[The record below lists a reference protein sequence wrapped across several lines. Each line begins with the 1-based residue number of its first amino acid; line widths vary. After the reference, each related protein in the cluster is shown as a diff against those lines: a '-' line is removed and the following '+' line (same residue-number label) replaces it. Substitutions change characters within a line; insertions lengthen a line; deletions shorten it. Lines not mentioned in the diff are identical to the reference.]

1 MDGIVDHTGLGE
13 LTADRPEFRPSAR
26 FLVSRLLVEAGTLP
40 SSATG
45 GDAYNI
51 LARASDLPGIAVVD
65 GDEIIGYVDRIS
77 LLNRF
82 SQHLMRDFYFRRSI
96 TLVLDPEPLIID
108 AAAPIS
114 LLAERISHEK
124 PEALTGG
131 YIITRGGR
139 YAGIGT
145 ALEMMRASVEEAS
158 LRAMEL
164 DAARHAAE
172 QASHAKSLFLA
183 NMSHE
188 FRTPLNAIIGFAEVL
203 KIPIYGPLNPQQAEY
218 VEDIHMSG
226 QHLLNLVN
234 EILELSKAEAGKLDL
249 HEEPTP
255 VDDLI
260 EDCVRLTHIRAKQV
274 GLTLVRPQPRSGIS
288 LLIDPVKARQIL
300 MNLLTNAIKFTPANG
315 RVTLTAETLSCGGVE
330 IAVADTGIGMSADQ
344 TERAFEPFVQIDNQF
359 NRQYEGTGLG
369 LPLSRRL
376 IELHGGNLKI
386 ESTPGVGTTA
396 RVYIPAERV
405 HQRPMLA
412 SVA

>member
-1 MDGIVDHTGLGE
+1 MDGFVDHTGLGGARQE
-13 LTADRPEFRPSAR
+13 TLCSGR
-26 FLVSRLLVEAGTLP
+26 FLVGRLLIEAGTLP

-51 LARASDLPGIAVVD
+51 LSRAPELPGIAIVD
-65 GDEIIGYVDRIS
+65 GEEIIGFVDRIS

-96 TLVLDPEPLIID
+96 TLVLDREPLIID
-108 AAAPIS
+108 ACAPIS

-124 PEALTGG
+124 PEALTAG
-131 YIITRGGR
+131 YIITRHGR

-145 ALEMMRASVEEAS
+145 ALEMMRANVEEAS

-164 DAARHAAE
+164 DAARNAAE

-188 FRTPLNAIIGFAEVL
+188 FRTPLNAIIGFSEVL
-203 KIPIYGPLNPQQAEY
+203 KLPVYGPLTEQQAEY
-218 VEDIHMSG
+218 VEDIHLSG

-249 HEEPTP
+249 HEEPTSI
-255 VDDLI
+255 DELL
-260 EDCVRLTHIRAKQV
+260 EECVRLTQIRARQV
-274 GLTLVRPQPRSGIS
+274 GLTLIRLPLKREIS

-300 MNLLTNAIKFTPANG
+300 INLLTNAIKFTPANG
-315 RVTLTAETLSCGGVE
+315 RIVLGAEATPCGGVE
-330 IAVADTGIGMSADQ
+330 VAVADTGIGMTAEQ
-344 TERAFEPFVQIDNQF
+344 VERAFEPFVQIDNKF

-386 ESTPGVGTTA
+386 ESTPGIGTTA
-396 RVYIPAERV
+396 RIYIPAERV
-405 HQRPMLA
+405 HTQPLA